1 MEIEEKQRV
10 NADPQHKKTHRIR
23 ERKNKVLYNFKVAK
37 NSGGKKWESNGF
49 TVMDTQDPIRELFPK
64 KAERKN
70 KKGLHIYSGTQ
81 NFFMEKIY
89 HIYAG
94 DKCLMHSLREQE
106 FLPAWRAIQSMIA
119 IVNTEYKIE
128 DLSYEEL
135 LVNKEL
141 EASY

>member
-10 NADPQHKKTHRIR
+10 NADPQHKKMRQIR
-23 ERKNKVLYNFKVAK
+23 GRK
-37 NSGGKKWESNGF
+37 SKK
-49 TVMDTQDPIRELFPK
+49 R
-64 KAERKN
+64 
-70 KKGLHIYSGTQ
+70 LHIYSGTQ

-94 DKCLMHSLREQE
+94 NICLMHSLKEQD
-106 FLPAWRAIQSMIA
+106 FLPAWRTVQNMIA
-119 IVNTEYKIE
+119 IMNTEYKVE